1 MHPGQHEMNYPFN
14 IHEGFNKISDR
25 LWLFEHKLFLNNLYN
40 IAWNAAGGN
49 LYNCREK
56 SVSESDN

>member
-1 MHPGQHEMNYPFN
+1 MTCIIPRTHFLSHYVYMHPGQHEMNYPFN

-40 IAWNAAGGN
+40 IA
-49 LYNCREK
+49 
-56 SVSESDN
+56 